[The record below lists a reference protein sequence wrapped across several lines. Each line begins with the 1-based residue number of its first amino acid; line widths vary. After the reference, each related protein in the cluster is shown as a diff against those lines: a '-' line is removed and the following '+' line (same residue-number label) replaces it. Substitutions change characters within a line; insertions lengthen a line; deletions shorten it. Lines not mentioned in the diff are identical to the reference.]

1 MDLGLD
7 QKRVAITGSS
17 RGIGLAL
24 AQAFLEEGARVML
37 NGLDPGRLEEARD
50 RFAGF
55 GDRVTAVA
63 ADVSRRSGVER
74 LFEEIDRT
82 WGGVD
87 VFVNNAATHPT
98 SDFTVLEEEQWNEL
112 MDMNLKSAYL
122 CAQAAFQRMK
132 NQESGGVI
140 LNASSFAA
148 LIPAYPY
155 GLYSLSKAALIS
167 MTKTM
172 AAEFA
177 PWNIRVNAYVP
188 GLIATQMNAETIE
201 KNGDVALAQIA
212 LMRPGSVEEVA
223 APVVFLASS
232 KASYI
237 SGAALEISGGK
248 FAVQH
253 PKATWNPARTGG

>member
-1 MDLGLD
+1 MDLGLE
-7 QKRVAITGSS
+7 QKRVVITGSS
-17 RGIGLAL
+17 RGIGFAL
-24 AQAFLEEGARVML
+24 AQAFLEEGSRVLL
-37 NGLDPGRLEEARD
+37 NGLDERRLQEAQD
-50 RFAGF
+50 RLAGF

-74 LFEEIDRT
+74 LFEEIDRA
-82 WGGVD
+82 WKGVD

-98 SDFTVLEEEQWNEL
+98 SDFAVLKEEQWNEL

-122 CAQAAFQRMK
+122 CAQASFQRMK

-167 MTKTM
+167 MTKSM

-188 GLIATQMNAETIE
+188 GLIATDMNAETIE

-212 LMRPGSVEEVA
+212 LLRAGSVEEVA

-253 PKATWNPARTGG
+253 PKGTWNPARTGR

>member
-1 MDLGLD
+1 MDLGLEH
-7 QKRVAITGSS
+7 KRVVITGSS
-17 RGIGLAL
+17 RGIGFAL
-24 AQAFLEEGARVML
+24 AQAFLAEGARVLL
-37 NGLDPGRLEEARD
+37 NGVDPQRLDDAKDRLK
-50 RFAGF
+50 GF
-55 GDRVTAVA
+55 GDRVSSVA
-63 ADVSRRSGVER
+63 ADVSRGSGVER
-74 LFEEIDRT
+74 LFDEIDRI

-87 VFVNNAATHPT
+87 VLVNNAAIHPK
-98 SDFTVLEEEQWNEL
+98 SDFTVLKEEQWNEL

-132 NQESGGVI
+132 AQEAGGVI

-155 GLYSLSKAALIS
+155 GLYSVSKAALIT

-188 GLIATQMNAETIE
+188 GLIATEMNAETIE

-212 LMRPGSVEEVA
+212 LLRAGEVEEVA

-253 PKATWNPARTGG
+253 PKGVWGPGRTGR